1 MSIEDFKE
9 KIKLSADDFK
19 IISNEPQKVFK
30 MSDGLF
36 IGIAVI
42 LIALGAFG
50 LGKISAYEKRE
61 VPLSVLK
68 KQDSILANTINSQSV
83 NQSKLLVDQTASVG
97 DTAIKDMFVA
107 SKTGTKY
114 YYPWCSGVDRIKE
127 ENKIWFSSVEEAKS
141 RGLTPASGCTGL
153 K

>member
-9 KIKLSADDFK
+9 KIKLKAEDFK
-19 IISNEPQKVFK
+19 ILSDEPEKVFK

-36 IGIAVI
+36 IAVAMV

-50 LGKISAYEKRE
+50 LGKISAYEKKD
-61 VPLSVLK
+61 VPISVLQ
-68 KQDSILANTINSQSV
+68 KQESILANTNL
-83 NQSKLLVDQTASVG
+83 NQVATVGESK
-97 DTAIKDMFVA
+97 IENMFVA
-107 SKTGTKY
+107 SKSGTKY

-127 ENKIWFSSVEEAKS
+127 ENKIWFATIEEARS
-141 RGLTPASGCTGL
+141 RGLEPASGCTGL

>member
-19 IISNEPQKVFK
+19 ILSDEPVRVFK

-36 IGIAVI
+36 IGTVVV

-61 VPLSVLK
+61 VPISVLK
-68 KQDSILANTINSQSV
+68 KQNSILANTINTQA
-83 NQSKLLVDQTASVG
+83 LVTSSAVLNQTAAIG
-97 DTAIKDMFVA
+97 DLAIKDMFVA

-127 ENKIWFSSVEEAKS
+127 ENKIWFSSVEEAKT

>member
-9 KIKLSADDFK
+9 KIKLSAEDFK
-19 IISNEPQKVFK
+19 ILSDESEKVFK

-36 IGIAVI
+36 IAIAVV
-42 LIALGAFG
+42 LVALGAFG
-50 LGKISAYEKRE
+50 LGKISAYEKKE
-61 VPLSVLK
+61 VPISVLK
-68 KQDSILANTINSQSV
+68 KQESILASV
-83 NQSKLLVDQTASVG
+83 NQNQVATVGESKTEN
-97 DTAIKDMFVA
+97 MFVA
-107 SKTGTKY
+107 SKSGTKY

-127 ENKIWFSSVEEAKS
+127 ENKIWFATVEEARS